1 MKKNLF
7 FFAAAAIAFAAC
19 SNEEILVDNGQQNGN
34 ESAIG
39 FTTYAGKA
47 TRGAEN
53 SGKDY
58 ELNLKDHHT
67 DFVVWGYK
75 NTSSTLVFEKQL
87 VEWKKWSNEQGATES
102 WDYTPH
108 RYWDKAAD
116 KYEFYAA
123 APKAANSADLGW
135 TLNADASGD
144 QDKSY
149 ITLTGVK
156 LKGSNLNNVAAND
169 VDYVESFASA
179 PAIDN
184 VKDIDLMIAD
194 KKPVATAAFTS
205 TPVELDFIHILSR
218 LNVTIQT
225 TVKAPAVVTLTSL
238 EIVGLIDGGDFNE
251 SLAVAD
257 GTGKISRWT
266 RGTDK
271 YTLAAKTN
279 YTVENVTTKNKY
291 VLQCLVIP
299 QEAGLENIKLDGA
312 AATVGTTTYTAYS
325 SATTPYIKIIYTIDP
340 DGDGTNA
347 PAEEFTAYYNLATVF
362 GVSGYDNGTVLAEN
376 TDLSGY
382 YTKAGDVYTACEAT
396 AKADGS
402 STYYKPNTLAF
413 NEGWMNTLNVTIDPT
428 AIKFTGKVAKWDE
441 SANGNK
447 DLDVK

>member
-7 FFAAAAIAFAAC
+7 FIAAAAIAFAAC
-19 SNEEILVDNGQQNGN
+19 SNEEILVDNGQQNSN

-47 TRGAEN
+47 TRAAEN
-53 SGKDY
+53 SEEGYSLD
-58 ELNLKDHHT
+58 LKDHHAG
-67 DFVVWGYK
+67 FVVWGYK
-75 NTSSTLVFEKQL
+75 NTSTTLVFDKQL
-87 VEWKKWSNEQGATES
+87 VEWDGTNSV

-135 TLNADASGD
+135 TLTAGATQAD
-144 QDKSY
+144 SY

-156 LKGSNLNNVAAND
+156 LKGSNLSTVADNG
-169 VDYVESFASA
+169 VKYVESFASA
-179 PAIDN
+179 PAISGT
-184 VKDIDLMIAD
+184 KDIDLMIAD

-225 TVKAPAVVTLTSL
+225 TVKAPAVVTLKSL
-238 EIVGLIDGGDFNE
+238 EVVGLIDGGDFNE

-271 YTLAAKTN
+271 YTLAAKTD
-279 YTVENVTTKNKY
+279 YTVENVTSKDKY
-291 VLQCLVIP
+291 ILQALVIP
-299 QEAGLENIKLDGA
+299 QEAGVENIKLDGTA
-312 AATVGTTTYTAYS
+312 VTVGETTYVAATAATA
-325 SATTPYIKIIYTIDP
+325 PFIKIVYTIDP
-340 DGDGTNA
+340 DGAGTAA

-362 GVSGYDNGTVLAEN
+362 GITGEN
-376 TDLSGY
+376 
-382 YTKAGDVYTACEAT
+382 K
-396 AKADGS
+396 
-402 STYYKPNTLAF
+402 LAF
-413 NEGWMNTLNVTIDPT
+413 YEGWMNTLNVTIDPT

-441 SANGNK
+441 SANK
-447 DLDVK
+447 DLTVE